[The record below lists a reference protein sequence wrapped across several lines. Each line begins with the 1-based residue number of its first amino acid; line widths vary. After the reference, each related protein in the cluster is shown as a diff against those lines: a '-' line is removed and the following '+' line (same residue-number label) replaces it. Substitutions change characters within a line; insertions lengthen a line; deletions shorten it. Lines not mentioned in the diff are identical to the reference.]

1 MCLTHASTDVFCGVA
16 APDRMY
22 RPVRAMIAL
31 ADAARDRIGGIM
43 AAVRHRAEMRRL
55 ERFSNHK
62 LQDIGFEHDWDG
74 TVIPRQK

>member
-1 MCLTHASTDVFCGVA
+1 MSFTHASTDVFCGVA

-22 RPVRAMIAL
+22 RPVRAMVAL
-31 ADAARDRIGGIM
+31 ADATRSQIDYFV

-55 ERFSNHK
+55 ERFSNHT
-62 LQDIGFEHDWDG
+62 LQDIGFERDWDG